1 MKFPTPLT
9 KGEPAST
16 VKPIQPAMRAKPEKV
31 TFLIV
36 PRFNMS
42 AVITMIDTLRV
53 ANYLAPSPLYS
64 WDVVSLDGSMILA
77 SNGMQQP
84 AIEPPER
91 NRRSELVFVVASW
104 GSETYSKRET
114 LSWIRRQARAGARI
128 CAVELG
134 CYLVARAGLAEG
146 IEMATHWSWA
156 PGFHEQF
163 HDIVFK
169 EQLFIHDA
177 KIMSCAGALA
187 GVDLMLKLIADAHGE
202 RVAGEIADQMLHHP
216 VRPGNAPQ
224 RRTMGRGMDTLAPV
238 VREAINLIESHL
250 AEPLS
255 VPEVAKS
262 LGVSQRQ
269 LERQFRQNI
278 GCTVVQFSLL
288 LRLQHARVLLIATGL
303 SIREI
308 ATASGFNTLSHF
320 AYSFGKHFGRRPS
333 DYRQAWPERDNA
345 PTWPGTLA
353 AFLQTLEQRG
363 VEKAKAEHMKKL
375 PDLPDPHYKN
385 R

>member
-1 MKFPTPLT
+1 MKTPTSRTSNGLAQAVKAEQTP
-9 KGEPAST
+9 KRVEPE
-16 VKPIQPAMRAKPEKV
+16 MV

-53 ANYLAPSPLYS
+53 ANYLAPSPLYT
-64 WDVVSLDGSMILA
+64 WEIVSLDGSMILA

-91 NRRSELVFVVASW
+91 NRRGELVFVVASW
-104 GSETYSKRET
+104 GSETYNKRET
-114 LSWIRRQARAGARI
+114 LSWIRRQSRAGARI

-146 IEMATHWSWA
+146 IEMAVHWSWA

-163 HDIVFK
+163 HGTVFR
-169 EQLFIHDA
+169 EQLFIHDQ
-177 KIMSCAGALA
+177 KIMSCAGAMA
-187 GVDLMLKLIADAHGE
+187 GVDLMLKLISKAHGE
-202 RVAGEIADQMLHHP
+202 RMAGEIADQMLHHP

-224 RRTMGRGMDTLAPV
+224 RRTMGRGTDTLVPM
-238 VREAINLIESHL
+238 VREAINLIESQL
-250 AEPLS
+250 SEPLS

-269 LERQFRQNI
+269 LERQFRQGI

-288 LRLQHARVLLIATGL
+288 LRLQHARVLLISTSL

-353 AFLQTLEQRG
+353 SFLQTLEQRG
-363 VEKAKAEHMKKL
+363 LEKAKAAHLRKTPEQTTLSDKGK
-375 PDLPDPHYKN
+375 
-385 R
+385 

>member
-1 MKFPTPLT
+1 MKGTQTPRRV
-9 KGEPAST
+9 E
-16 VKPIQPAMRAKPEKV
+16 PEKV

-53 ANYLAPSPLYS
+53 ANYLSPSPRYS
-64 WDVVSLDGSMILA
+64 WEIVSLDGSIISA

-84 AIEPPER
+84 TILPPER
-91 NRRSELVFVVASW
+91 NRRGELVFIVASW
-104 GSETYSKRET
+104 GSETYRNRTT
-114 LSWIRRQARAGARI
+114 LSWIRQQARAGARI

-146 IEMATHWSWA
+146 IEMAVHWSWA
-156 PGFHEQF
+156 PGFQEQF
-163 HDIVFK
+163 HNTAFR
-169 EQLFIHDA
+169 ERLFIHDQ
-177 KIMSCAGALA
+177 KIMSCAGAMA
-187 GVDLMLKLIADAHGE
+187 GVDLMLKLISDTHGE
-202 RVAGEIADQMLHHP
+202 RMAGEIADQMLHHP

-224 RRTMGRGMDTLAPV
+224 RRTMGRGMDTLVPV
-238 VREAINLIESHL
+238 VREAINIIESHRS
-250 AEPLS
+250 EPMS
-255 VPEVAKS
+255 VSEVATA

-269 LERQFRQNI
+269 LERQFRQGI

-320 AYSFGKHFGRRPS
+320 AYSFGKHFGRRH
-333 DYRQAWPERDNA
+333 YAKIA
-345 PTWPGTLA
+345 LA
-353 AFLQTLEQRG
+353 IWNTILAIGRLASVVCRKPVSREDILAIWSVRANWQVFQQNGRE
-363 VEKAKAEHMKKL
+363 
-375 PDLPDPHYKN
+375 D
-385 R
+385 